1 MDPVA
6 VSFSFDY
13 MRRPEF
19 SGMRVDG
26 VLRTEPGGL
35 VLEFQERRQMARRNP
50 PPDESIRTLVIPWA
64 DVQSVSVRKLWLR
77 RPQLMVRTRSLRALE
92 GLPEARGGEAVLP
105 VARVD
110 HGLAHE
116 LAAYVDTALAE
127 HRLRVLD
134 APGSPGTLPP
144 G

>member
-6 VSFSFDY
+6 VSFSFDS

-26 VLRTEPGGL
+26 VLRTEPDGL
-35 VLEFQERRQMARRNP
+35 VLEFQERRQTTRRNAP
-50 PPDESIRTLVIPWA
+50 ADESIHTLVIPWA
-64 DVQSVSVRKLWLR
+64 DVQSVGVRKPWLR
-77 RPQLMVRTRSLRALE
+77 RPQVTVRTRSLRALE
-92 GLPEARGGEAVLP
+92 GLPGARGGEAVLP

-110 HGLAHE
+110 HGLASE
-116 LAAYVDTALAE
+116 LSAYVDAALAE
-127 HRLRVLD
+127 YRLRALD
-134 APGSPGTLPP
+134 APDPSRTLPP